1 MQYDLVEIDNGR
13 SWYGT
18 DFTPNFWHRSP
29 QNLFTTGNETRF
41 SKVQQKS
48 PKPFFPFSQPV
59 SASLVVPIPIHVEFF

>member
-1 MQYDLVEIDNGR
+1 MILWKLIMGEAGMAQIL
-13 SWYGT
+13 
-18 DFTPNFWHRSP
+18 TPNFWHRSP
-29 QNLFTTGNETRF
+29 QHLFTTGNETRF